1 MKRPG
6 ARAHAGAHHLN
17 GCPGNGDGPLKRIPV
32 CVRARVRAR
41 LGAYALARMHA
52 RVPGCA
58 SVRACVCAC
67 VCVGEGRAALD
78 WLLGSELV
86 AHSRQQPVRRRYCAA
101 PGGPA
106 PMRMRAPPVAKT
118 AGRLQCSLGFPL
130 KDAAPRAV
138 GAHCVCA
145 WHEVS
150 WWGATLRVARCPLF
164 VARCTAAAPVARLHQ
179 HEAARAVRVLRLARV
194 EHCLANARCLPQWP
208 HCRAS
213 ARIAE
218 CIFRYLQRHERVC

>member
-1 MKRPG
+1 MNSRTHPHHGCRAVKRRG

-17 GCPGNGDGPLKRIPV
+17 GCPGNGNGPLKRIPV
-32 CVRARVRAR
+32 CARAPWRVRMPWR
-41 LGAYALARMHA
+41 VCIA

-67 VCVGEGRAALD
+67 VRVGGGRAALD

-118 AGRLQCSLGFPL
+118 AGRLQRSLGFPL
-130 KDAAPRAV
+130 KDAARPSRWRALCS
-138 GAHCVCA
+138 AH
-145 WHEVS
+145 
-150 WWGATLRVARCPLF
+150 GMR
-164 VARCTAAAPVARLHQ
+164 
-179 HEAARAVRVLRLARV
+179 
-194 EHCLANARCLPQWP
+194 
-208 HCRAS
+208 
-213 ARIAE
+213 
-218 CIFRYLQRHERVC
+218 